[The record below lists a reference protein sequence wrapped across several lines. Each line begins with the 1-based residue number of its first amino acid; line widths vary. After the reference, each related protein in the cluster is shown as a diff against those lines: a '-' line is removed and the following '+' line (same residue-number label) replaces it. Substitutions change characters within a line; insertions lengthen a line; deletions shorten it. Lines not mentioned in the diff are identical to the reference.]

1 MANEYTI
8 SELLQVAGIRGYTPR
23 LSSALNT
30 LLSTNSEIE
39 YQDALKIA
47 SSAINGYD
55 NIQTYDDTN
64 IKGHA
69 ESNFFG
75 LPIYM
80 PLVLESVDGIDDYLF
95 DSAFVEI
102 SRQKNIVITN
112 VQGRDTSVKEFINNG
127 DFTITVSGIIAQ
139 REIGYPK
146 DLVSQFNEFMSYKG
160 SVPVVHE
167 VLNML
172 GVNEIVVTD
181 YSLPADNFANAQQYS
196 FNAISEVPAILRIE
210 E

>member
-1 MANEYTI
+1 MANEYSI
-8 SELLQVAGIRGYTPR
+8 SELMQIAGLRGYTPK
-23 LSSALNT
+23 LSTALNT

-39 YQDALKIA
+39 YQKALKEA
-47 SSAINGYD
+47 SVTIKGYD
-55 NIQTYDDTN
+55 NVELYDDTN
-64 IKGHA
+64 IKGHV
-69 ESNFFG
+69 ESTFFG

-80 PLVLESVDGIDDYLF
+80 PLVLESVDGIEDYLF

-127 DFTITVSGIIAQ
+127 DFTISVSGIIAQ
-139 REIGYPK
+139 KTIGYPK
-146 DLVSQFNEFMSYKG
+146 DLVSQFNEFMSFKG
-160 SVPVVHE
+160 SIPVVHE

-172 GVNEIVVTD
+172 GVNEIVITD
-181 YSLPADNFANAQQYS
+181 YSLPADNLANAQQYS
-196 FNAISEVPAILRIE
+196 FNAISEVPALLRLE